1 MTSVDV
7 KHFDNTRIKKVFDT
21 KPKFAPKQII
31 YKTLDL
37 FRVAGALLENT
48 HQQTSQFPP
57 IGQRSLSRNEL
68 GVCESGS
75 DVIKTNGYNQRTQN
89 ELL

>member
-1 MTSVDV
+1 VTSVDV

-31 YKTLDL
+31 YKALDL

-48 HQQTSQFPP
+48 HQQTIQFPP
-57 IGQRSLSRNEL
+57 IGQRWAFAVAERIRRLWVRL
-68 GVCESGS
+68 GR
-75 DVIKTNGYNQRTQN
+75 D
-89 ELL
+89 